1 MRIHAPVRHG
11 LTEVKLARLD
21 ARIQEDTGLIG
32 GYASIFGIEDQTG
45 DVVAPGAFAR
55 SLAARPA
62 GQVRMLWQHDP
73 SEPIGVWEEIAE
85 DARGLRV
92 RGRILEE
99 VARGREV
106 LSLLRAKAVDGLSIG
121 FRTIRSRM
129 DEKRSVRVLL
139 EVDLWEISIVTFPM
153 NEAARIA
160 GVKQAVSPQEAGQDL
175 HQLALS
181 IARARH
187 IMQP

>member
-1 MRIHAPVRHG
+1 
-11 LTEVKLARLD
+11 
-21 ARIQEDTGLIG
+21 
-32 GYASIFGIEDQTG
+32 
-45 DVVAPGAFAR
+45 
-55 SLAARPA
+55 
-62 GQVRMLWQHDP
+62 
-73 SEPIGVWEEIAE
+73 
-85 DARGLRV
+85 
-92 RGRILEE
+92 
-99 VARGREV
+99 
-106 LSLLRAKAVDGLSIG
+106 
-121 FRTIRSRM
+121 M